1 MAKLVWICMYEIHVN
16 ETIYISGKKT
26 ANKLRN
32 KMPNIK
38 DKTVLNNIAVLQIW
52 RAFYIFTFTH
62 FKMTMI
68 FTKS

>member
-1 MAKLVWICMYEIHVN
+1 MYEIHVN
-16 ETIYISGKKT
+16 ERIYISGKKT
-26 ANKLRN
+26 ANKSRN

-38 DKTVLNNIAVLQIW
+38 NKTVLNNIAVLQIW

>member
-1 MAKLVWICMYEIHVN
+1 MRYMVMREF
-16 ETIYISGKKT
+16 TFQGKKPV
-26 ANKLRN
+26 NKLRN

-38 DKTVLNNIAVLQIW
+38 IKTVLYLNNIAVVQIW

>member
-1 MAKLVWICMYEIHVN
+1 MRYMVMREFTFQV
-16 ETIYISGKKT
+16 
-26 ANKLRN
+26 NKLRN

-38 DKTVLNNIAVLQIW
+38 IKTVLYLNNIAVLQIW